1 MSRPI
6 RVLIVDDSAFMRQ
19 IFFRLLSNDP
29 QLTVVATA
37 RDGWDALAKI
47 DQYQPDVVTLDVA
60 MPNMDGLECL
70 TKIMRNHPLPVIMVS
85 SLTIE
90 GAEPTIQALE
100 LGAVD
105 YVAKGSTTQ
114 LDEIEGLRQELIQK
128 IKVAARVVVSKLSSP
143 VNPSETLVI
152 PKKLSDHTF
161 FTRKPDL
168 DLLAIGASTG
178 GPKALYHLLPL
189 FPADFPLGIV
199 VAQHMPKSFTK
210 VFAKRL
216 DGICRLQV
224 SEAQSG
230 ETIIPGKVV
239 IAPSGRQSRVVRR
252 NGVLMLEV
260 SDEPSLLYKPS
271 VDHLFHSIA
280 ASCWGKVI
288 GVLLTGMGSDGANG
302 MKELRDLGART
313 IAEAETSC
321 VVFGMPRV
329 AIELGA
335 AEYVENLTD
344 IFMRISAIMG
354 VDQEGKKLEMTN
366 KVWKGDD

>member
-29 QLTVVATA
+29 ELTVVGTA

-47 DQYQPDVVTLDVA
+47 DQYRPDVVTLDVA

-70 TKIMRNHPLPVIMVS
+70 TKIMQEQPLPVIMVS
-85 SLTIE
+85 SLTVE
-90 GAEPTIQALE
+90 GAEPTIRALE

-105 YVAKGSTTQ
+105 YVAKSSTTQ
-114 LDEIEGLRQELIQK
+114 FDEIEGLRQELIQK
-128 IKVAARVVVSKLSSP
+128 IKVAAMVVVSKLASP
-143 VNPSETLVI
+143 ANLSKTVVTPN
-152 PKKLSDHTF
+152 KLPVKMV
-161 FTRKPDL
+161 FTQKPDL
-168 DLLAIGASTG
+168 DLLVIGASTG

-216 DGICRLQV
+216 DVICRLQV

-230 ETIIPGKVV
+230 AAIIPGKIL
-239 IAPSGRQSRVVRR
+239 IAPSGRQSRVARR
-252 NGVLMLEV
+252 DGVLALEV
-260 SDEPSLLYKPS
+260 SDEPPLLYKPS

-280 ASCWGKVI
+280 VSCRGKVI
-288 GVLLTGMGSDGANG
+288 GVLLTGMGADGANG

-354 VDQEGKKLEMTN
+354 VDKEGKKLEMTN